1 MPGGSLRSSDAVSN
15 NVRHFFDNGLARGLS
30 FLFIR
35 GMKRNPYEKK
45 MPLQDPERKASSLPG
60 KGPRELRDEVL
71 DEGLCTVCGMCLGL
85 CPYLDEIGENVAFIS
100 DCRGDQGR
108 CYAVCPRTDTDL
120 NALREFS
127 VPDRQADFVLGPHR
141 AVWMARARNE
151 EVRRT
156 AQYGGTVTA
165 LALFGLE
172 TGRIDAGLLTA
183 WSQDPEDPYL
193 PQPLVARTREEVLS
207 ASGSKYTAS
216 PTLKV
221 LDGIL
226 KKGEAEKLLV
236 VGRPCQVL
244 ALRKRMGIEDP
255 TFPKERIALV
265 VGLFCMWS
273 LSYRDFRKMVEP
285 LTGSRNPKRID
296 VPKGR
301 FVVETDEARL
311 DLDHDAVRSRSRKT
325 CQSCYDF
332 TSELAD
338 LSVGST
344 EWKEDWNTLIVRT
357 AAGSAFVEEAVDEG
371 WIEREPFP
379 EERMHLLRE
388 ASFNKKRRVL
398 VQLEEEA
405 ERRGTQ
411 PYLRVGRDERDYFL
425 RTRGARTEE

>member
-1 MPGGSLRSSDAVSN
+1 
-15 NVRHFFDNGLARGLS
+15 
-30 FLFIR
+30 
-35 GMKRNPYEKK
+35 MKRNPCEKK
-45 MPLQDPERKASSLPG
+45 MPLKDPERDASSLPG
-60 KGPRELRDEVL
+60 KGPKALRDEVL
-71 DEGLCTVCGMCLGL
+71 DAGLCTACGMCLGL
-85 CPYLDEIGENVAFIS
+85 CPYLEEIGESVAFIS

-120 NALREFS
+120 DALRKLC

-141 AVWMARARNE
+141 AVWMARARKE
-151 EVRRT
+151 EVRRR

-172 TGRIDAGLLTA
+172 TGRIDAALLTA
-183 WSQDPEDPYL
+183 WSQDPEEPYL
-193 PQPLVARTREEVLS
+193 PQPFVARTRGEVLS

-221 LDGIL
+221 LDGIF
-226 KKGEAEKLLV
+226 KKGEAEKVLV

-285 LTGSRNPKRID
+285 LTDSRKPKRID

-301 FVVETDEARL
+301 FVVETDEGRL

-344 EWKEDWNTLIVRT
+344 EWKDDWNTLIVRT
-357 AAGSAFVEEAVDEG
+357 AAGSAFVEEAVEKG

-388 ASFNKKRRVL
+388 ASFNKKHRVL

-405 ERRGTQ
+405 GRRGTR
-411 PYLRVGRDERDYFL
+411 PYLRIGREERDYLL
-425 RTRGARTEE
+425 RTRGPRTEE